1 VCHAEKIELTYLLSL
16 LVTQAKLLKTLTAV
30 VLIMD
35 NSRLEKLTNFF
46 LINVFFLILF
56 GVIMVFSASY
66 MYATEN
72 MGSSYFFL
80 IKQIIFISLGL
91 LLALIFSK
99 MKVLYLYKHSYKINA
114 LLGVLVTLTLIPG
127 FRVVIKGSKRW
138 LNLGFMHLQ
147 PGEFLKYS
155 LMLASIKY
163 FENFNHYSPKQRVI
177 YISGIIYPLAI
188 FILQPDFGTFF
199 ISALIIGFI
208 AFLSSFP
215 RKYFYSVL
223 IVGMIGAFGILISAP
238 YRVKRLLTFLDPW
251 KDPRGAGFQVI
262 QSFLAFANG
271 SFFGQGLGNSNEK
284 LFYLPEAY
292 NDFIFSV
299 IGEELGFVGVL
310 ITILMFLSFIFLG
323 FKLSVSLKSRVGS
336 IMVSA
341 IIFVIGL
348 QAFMNMGVVLGILP
362 TKGLNLPFISYG
374 GSSMVANLSALG
386 LIFACLKIQPND
398 SATVK
403 SNFKSEQKVPLKGVF
418 NT

>member
-1 VCHAEKIELTYLLSL
+1 MIENN
-16 LVTQAKLLKTLTAV
+16 K
-30 VLIMD
+30 
-35 NSRLEKLTNFF
+35 LEKLSNYF

-80 IKQIIFISLGL
+80 VKQLIFIALGL
-91 LLALIFSK
+91 LLALIFSR
-99 MKVLYLYKHSYKINA
+99 MKVLFLYKHAYKLNA
-114 LLGVLVTLTLIPG
+114 FFGFLVTLTLIPG
-127 FRVVIKGSKRW
+127 LRVVIKGSKRW
-138 LNLGFMHLQ
+138 LNIGFMHLQ
-147 PGEFLKYS
+147 PGEFVKYS
-155 LMLASIKY
+155 LMFAAIKY
-163 FENFNHYSPKQRVI
+163 FENFNNYTPKQRVI
-177 YISGIIYPLAI
+177 YLLGLIYPLGV

-208 AFLSSFP
+208 AYLSAFP

-223 IVGMIGAFGILISAP
+223 ILGMIGAFGILISAP

-299 IGEELGFVGVL
+299 IGEELGFLGVL
-310 ITILMFLSFIFLG
+310 ITILMFLSFIFIG
-323 FKLSVSLKSRVGS
+323 FKIAISLKSKVGG

-348 QAFMNMGVVLGILP
+348 QAFMNMGVVLGVLP

-374 GSSMVANLSALG
+374 GSSMVANLGALG
-386 LIFACLKIQPND
+386 LIFACLKIQPSD
-398 SATVK
+398 SRVPNSRQPQYQKGALK
-403 SNFKSEQKVPLKGVF
+403 SVF
-418 NT
+418 NS

>member
-1 VCHAEKIELTYLLSL
+1 MTE
-16 LVTQAKLLKTLTAV
+16 
-30 VLIMD
+30 
-35 NSRLEKLTNFF
+35 NNRLEKLTNYF
-46 LINVFFLILF
+46 LINVFFIILF

-80 IKQIIFISLGL
+80 VKQLIFIGMGL
-91 LLALIFSK
+91 VVALIFSK
-99 MKVLYLYKHSYKINA
+99 FKILYLYKQAYKINA
-114 LLGVLVTLTLIPG
+114 FFGFLVTLTLIPG
-127 FRVVIKGSKRW
+127 LRVVIKGSKRW

-147 PGEFLKYS
+147 PGEFLKYT
-155 LMLASIKY
+155 LMLAAIRY
-163 FENFNHYSPKQRVI
+163 FENFNNYTNRQRLI
-177 YISGIIYPLAI
+177 YLSGIVYPLAV
-188 FILQPDFGTFF
+188 FVVQPDFGTFF
-199 ISALIIGFI
+199 ISAMIIGFI

-215 RKYFYSVL
+215 RKYFYSALV
-223 IVGMIGAFGILISAP
+223 VGVIGAFGILISAP

-299 IGEELGFVGVL
+299 VGEELGFIGVL
-310 ITILMFLSFIFLG
+310 LTVLMFISFIFIGL
-323 FKLSVSLKSRVGS
+323 KIAISLKSRVGS

-341 IIFVIGL
+341 IIFAIGF
-348 QAFMNMGVVLGILP
+348 QAFMNMGVVLGVLP

-386 LIFACLKIQPND
+386 LIFACIRIQPSDVKDIKNLGKQTPIGALK
-398 SATVK
+398 SAFGT
-403 SNFKSEQKVPLKGVF
+403 
-418 NT
+418 